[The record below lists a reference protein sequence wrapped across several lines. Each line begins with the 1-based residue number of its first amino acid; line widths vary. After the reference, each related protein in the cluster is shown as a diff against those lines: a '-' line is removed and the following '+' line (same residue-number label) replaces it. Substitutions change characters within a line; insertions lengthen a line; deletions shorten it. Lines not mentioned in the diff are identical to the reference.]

1 MRLRP
6 ATLDDL
12 DLLRRWDEQPHV
24 IACDPSEDD
33 DWAWEVELARHP
45 DWREQLIG
53 EIDGRP
59 IGCVQIID
67 PAREESHYW
76 GDVPADLRAIDI
88 WIGAETDLSRGY
100 GTAMMRL
107 ALARCFADPAV
118 SAVLIDPL
126 AANVRAHRFYERLGF
141 KFVERRRFN
150 DDDCFVYRL
159 DRADFTWTPEPPLP
173 ALLRH
178 LNCGT
183 LHAPPNP
190 KASCHCLLLEGAGG
204 KLTLIDTGIGL
215 HDVADPSGRIGQQL
229 IDIAGFQFHEAETAV
244 RQIDRLGYRA
254 TDVTDIVLTHGDP
267 DHTGGLADFPAAT
280 VHISE
285 VERDRLAS
293 GHWRYLPQ
301 HFAHGPKWRTFSA
314 FDTNWFGLSACP
326 VTTAG
331 GDVLV
336 VWLPG
341 HTLGHCGV
349 AVRQGDRWLL
359 HVGDAYYL
367 RVELDTDDHPVSQL
381 AAARADDDALR
392 RASLEHLRRLHRDH
406 AAEVSL
412 FGYHDFTEFPAG
424 LRTA

>member
-12 DLLRRWDEQPHV
+12 DLLRRWDERPHV
-24 IACDPSEDD
+24 IACDPSDDD
-33 DWAWEVELARHP
+33 DWDWAAELARQP

-53 EIDGRP
+53 EIDGRSV
-59 IGCVQIID
+59 GCVQIID
-67 PAREESHYW
+67 PAREESRYW

-88 WIGAETDLSRGY
+88 WIGEDADLGKGY

-107 ALARCFADPAV
+107 ALARCFADAAV

-150 DDDCFVYRL
+150 EDDCLVYRL
-159 DRADFTWTPEPPLP
+159 DRADFIPNLEAELTV
-173 ALLRH
+173 LRH

-190 KASCHCLLLEGAGG
+190 KASCHCLLFEGGG

-215 HDVADPSGRIGQQL
+215 RDVADPTRRIGQQL
-229 IDIAGFQFHEAETAV
+229 IEIAGFQFDEAETAA
-244 RQIDRLGYRA
+244 RQVERLGYRA

-280 VHISE
+280 VHISKAE
-285 VERDRLAS
+285 HARLSS
-293 GHWRYLPQ
+293 GHWRYLPA
-301 HFAHGPKWRTFSA
+301 HFAHGPKWRTYSA
-314 FDTNWFGLSACP
+314 FDADWFGLSAAE
-326 VTTAG
+326 VRTAAG
-331 GDVLV
+331 EVLL

-341 HTLGHCGV
+341 HTVGHCGV
-349 AVRQGDRWLL
+349 AVRDGEKWLL

-381 AAARADDDALR
+381 AAARADDDVAR
-392 RASLEHLRRLHRDH
+392 RATLNHLRRLHRDH
-406 AAEVSL
+406 AGEVSM

-424 LRTA
+424 A